1 MTNTQNRFDI
11 DYLKETI
18 KGYINLQIETERAR
32 TDYNM
37 SDDRFENMLAQ
48 EDEYHDWEDYEQEQS
63 EIFYEVTEKALVLLD
78 SIENYVR
85 ELFNAIT
92 DNSITEPLHLMDNG
106 YIGYATDDYI
116 EVDRA
121 IFSQPTDWNY
131 WKTTALSDTNGTVDY
146 SQELDF
152 KHELEAALNEVID
165 SYIDSM
171 IDSYR

>member
-11 DYLKETI
+11 DYLEQTI

-63 EIFYEVTEKALVLLD
+63 EIFYRVTTIGLGLIQ
-78 SIENYVR
+78 SIDNYVKL
-85 ELFNAIT
+85 LFDAIT
-92 DNSITEPLHLMDNG
+92 DDSITEPLHLFENS
-106 YIGYATDDYI
+106 YIGYTTD
-116 EVDRA
+116 ELA
-121 IFSQPTDWNY
+121 QGSTSIFSQPTDWNY
-131 WKTTALSDTNGTVDY
+131 WKTTALSDKNGTVDY
-146 SQELDF
+146 SQELEF